1 LSAASVGR
9 SQPETGLAV
18 TKFIFKS
25 AHGILKGG
33 PDNFASDGTYNYSTR
48 WNDNNRWHPNILK
61 EPFTEAVIRDIG
73 QGGSH

>member
-25 AHGILKGG
+25 EHGILKGG
-33 PDNFASDGTYNYSTR
+33 PDNFASDGTFTYSTR
-48 WNDNNRWHPNILK
+48 GYDYNGGDPIILK
-61 EPFTEAVIRDIG
+61 EPFTDAVIRDMG
-73 QGGSH
+73 QGGSL